1 MLSFW
6 AHIGSPFKFI
16 IIDQYLYQS
25 RRVWLGDLGVRDSR
39 AFVLDCDCMCASQ
52 QLFFFFFGWGT
63 VLALC
68 IFLIIYGSKACPWNN
83 ESAGDRDA
91 VLEMHWMPQVYMMLN
106 NAVQPDLAHIYC
118 MSAMCWAQ
126 WGLWPCISHGLPFWS
141 WDLWVVGLYTSH
153 LDAGLML

>member
-25 RRVWLGDLGVRDSR
+25 RRVWSGDLGVRDSR
-39 AFVLDCDCMCASQ
+39 AFILDCDHMCVSQ
-52 QLFFFFFGWGT
+52 QLFFFWGGGT
-63 VLALC
+63 VLALL

-91 VLEMHWMPQVYMMLN
+91 VLEMHQMPQVYMMLN
-106 NAVQPDLAHIYC
+106 NAVQPDLANIY
-118 MSAMCWAQ
+118 
-126 WGLWPCISHGLPFWS
+126 
-141 WDLWVVGLYTSH
+141 
-153 LDAGLML
+153 